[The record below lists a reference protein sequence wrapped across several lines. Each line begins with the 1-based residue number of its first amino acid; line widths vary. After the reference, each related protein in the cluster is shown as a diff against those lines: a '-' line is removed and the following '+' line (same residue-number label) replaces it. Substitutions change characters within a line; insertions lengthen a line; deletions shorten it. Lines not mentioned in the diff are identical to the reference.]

1 MKYDQIII
9 IPAYKPRKSLIQFI
23 GQLLSR
29 FENIVVID
37 DGSKEEYRYV
47 FSVIENEGCIV
58 LTHKENRGK
67 GEALKTAIAYCLS
80 KPEISRA
87 GIITVDADGQHKLVD
102 IVRVADI
109 MNSNFNSIVVGC
121 RKFNTGKI
129 PLRSLIGNIISRI
142 VYKWI
147 VGIGISDTQTGL
159 RGLPFGFLPIAYK
172 SRGNRYEYET
182 NMLIDIKKHG
192 FKIIEIEIETVYE
205 NNNESSHFRPLIDS
219 CRIYAVIIK
228 YSLSSL
234 ISVISEYIV
243 FGIALH
249 FDVSILFATYVARG
263 ISCIINFSMNK
274 RLVFKKNGN
283 AAVQFVRYFL
293 LVIISG
299 TISGYSVTWI
309 SEVLFQTSPIII
321 KMLVELNLFFLN
333 FVVQKKLIFYENDE

>member
-1 MKYDQIII
+1 M
-9 IPAYKPRKSLIQFI
+9 
-23 GQLLSR
+23 
-29 FENIVVID
+29 
-37 DGSKEEYRYV
+37 
-47 FSVIENEGCIV
+47 
-58 LTHKENRGK
+58 
-67 GEALKTAIAYCLS
+67 
-80 KPEISRA
+80 
-87 GIITVDADGQHKLVD
+87 
-102 IVRVADI
+102 
-109 MNSNFNSIVVGC
+109 
-121 RKFNTGKI
+121 
-129 PLRSLIGNIISRI
+129 
-142 VYKWI
+142 
-147 VGIGISDTQTGL
+147 
-159 RGLPFGFLPIAYK
+159 
-172 SRGNRYEYET
+172 
-182 NMLIDIKKHG
+182 
-192 FKIIEIEIETVYE
+192 
-205 NNNESSHFRPLIDS
+205 
-219 CRIYAVIIK
+219 
-228 YSLSSL
+228 SSL

>member
-1 MKYDQIII
+1 M
-9 IPAYKPRKSLIQFI
+9 
-23 GQLLSR
+23 
-29 FENIVVID
+29 
-37 DGSKEEYRYV
+37 
-47 FSVIENEGCIV
+47 
-58 LTHKENRGK
+58 
-67 GEALKTAIAYCLS
+67 
-80 KPEISRA
+80 
-87 GIITVDADGQHKLVD
+87 
-102 IVRVADI
+102 
-109 MNSNFNSIVVGC
+109 
-121 RKFNTGKI
+121 
-129 PLRSLIGNIISRI
+129 
-142 VYKWI
+142 
-147 VGIGISDTQTGL
+147 GIGISDTQTGL